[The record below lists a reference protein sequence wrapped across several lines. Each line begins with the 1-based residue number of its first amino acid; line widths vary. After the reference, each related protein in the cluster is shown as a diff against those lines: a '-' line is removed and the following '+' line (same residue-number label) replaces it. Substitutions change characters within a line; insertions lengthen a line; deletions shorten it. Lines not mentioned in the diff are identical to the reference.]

1 LQAIVICDIEPPLH
15 VPGTDVHPILFP
27 LAGTPLLGY
36 TLELLEQGAVEEIT
50 LITCCA
56 SQIQH
61 YIKSSR
67 WGESDCPVKV
77 SVVSAPMARS
87 TGDFMREIDRRGLAK
102 DDFVLVRGA
111 VLSSLPLMD
120 MVDAHRRQKDTEK
133 DCMLLTML
141 LLETPS
147 HQAFDPARY
156 QSVA

>member
-1 LQAIVICDIEPPLH
+1 LQAIVICDIEPKSLLSSA
-15 VPGTDVHPILFP
+15 DDHPILIR
-27 LAGTPLLGY
+27 LAGTPFLGY
-36 TLELLEQGAVEEIT
+36 TLELLEQGGVEEIT
-50 LITCCA
+50 LITSRA

-61 YIKSSR
+61 YINSSR
-67 WGESDCPVKV
+67 WGEPDCPVNV

-120 MVDAHRRQKDTEK
+120 MVDAHRRQKDREK
-133 DCMLLTML
+133 DRMLLTML

-147 HQAFDPARY
+147 HQAFDPAR
-156 QSVA
+156 

>member
-1 LQAIVICDIEPPLH
+1 MICDVGRKLR
-15 VPGTDVHPILFP
+15 VSGTDVHPILLP

-36 TLELLEQGAVEEIT
+36 TLELLEQGSVEEIT
-50 LITCCA
+50 LITCSA

-61 YIKSSR
+61 YVDSSR
-67 WGESDCPVKV
+67 WGERDCPVKV

-111 VLSSLPLMD
+111 VLSTLPLMD
-120 MVDAHRRQKDTEK
+120 MVEAHRRQKDTEK
-133 DCMLLTML
+133 DRMLLTML

-156 QSVA
+156 